1 MSKSRVSIS
10 AYLRAMS
17 GLMMDSLIISVWK
30 QERQL
35 EVFFLSNRK
44 LEKLFLDLRSFV
56 TEVHVVGVG
65 NVPSPCP

>member
-35 EVFFLSNRK
+35 QIVFSNRK
-44 LEKLFLDLRSFV
+44 QEKLFLDLCSFV
-56 TEVHVVGVG
+56 TEVDVVGVG